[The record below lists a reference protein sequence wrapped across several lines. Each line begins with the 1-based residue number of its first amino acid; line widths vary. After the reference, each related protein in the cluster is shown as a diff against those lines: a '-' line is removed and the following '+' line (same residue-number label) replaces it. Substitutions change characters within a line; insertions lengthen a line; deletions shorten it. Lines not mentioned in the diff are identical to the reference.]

1 MVTAFRHLD
10 AGGKKAIDTGDLR
23 NLFFGDYMGPEDA
36 NDRPY
41 EEVQDL
47 GLLSARMEQYL
58 ADFNAQSRKP
68 MNLVMFMFAIEHISR
83 IARVLKMPGGNAL
96 LVGVG
101 GSGRKSLST
110 LAAYMAQYTL
120 FQIEI
125 SKNYTITE
133 WREDLKSV
141 LRGAYL
147 WWGLMGWRPGR
158 FDDMYE
164 WGIRVQI

>member
-1 MVTAFRHLD
+1 
-10 AGGKKAIDTGDLR
+10 
-23 NLFFGDYMGPEDA
+23 
-36 NDRPY
+36 
-41 EEVQDL
+41 
-47 GLLSARMEQYL
+47 
-58 ADFNAQSRKP
+58 